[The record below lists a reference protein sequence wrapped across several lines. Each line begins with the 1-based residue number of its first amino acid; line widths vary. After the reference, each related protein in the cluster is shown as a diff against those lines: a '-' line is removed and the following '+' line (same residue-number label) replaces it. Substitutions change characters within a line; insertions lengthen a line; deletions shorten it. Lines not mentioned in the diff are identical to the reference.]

1 MTFCYLSA
9 SRPARAVCNHSDD
22 GLCHAS
28 LGQWRFHT
36 VVVPKASAPS
46 FVGNSCRKAS
56 EKKEQISQRDALDML
71 FCFLACPI
79 SESLGLTLL
88 VPVLCKLA
96 WFCPQPRYQGRS
108 GPMRQGLADQH
119 GKTLTA
125 NAEGDPKVQFV
136 VKPINV
142 RSVTMS
148 EFFFRCSAEF
158 RQIEYGGKQDKD
170 SIRLWFGQAWNQD
183 EAYDMLES
191 LSLLRCH
198 GNRGRSAA
206 VNPHASTL
214 NTLIQRGK
222 TKRTTRT
229 STTYEGNRSQH
240 ISLSILASAHT
251 SKTIAMERGPQGQH
265 TAATKERFLL
275 CVDVSVARHDALP
288 QSMLDADPGLPKWTW
303 LPLTPLQAAI
313 FGWTDIVGSP
323 GHFKDTVGSADE
335 EAGEASL

>member
-1 MTFCYLSA
+1 MAYSEQPWKSSEAISRLNTCLKASMTFCYLSA

-88 VPVLCKLA
+88 GPVLCKLA

-125 NAEGDPKVQFV
+125 NCGGGPQSTICGETHQCSERDH
-136 VKPINV
+136 V

-148 EFFFRCSAEF
+148 ERGRFRCTSF
-158 RQIEYGGKQDKD
+158 FPKFKVFFPFQ
-170 SIRLWFGQAWNQD
+170 FG
-183 EAYDMLES
+183 
-191 LSLLRCH
+191 
-198 GNRGRSAA
+198 GRSP
-206 VNPHASTL
+206 VVWL
-214 NTLIQRGK
+214 N
-222 TKRTTRT
+222 
-229 STTYEGNRSQH
+229 
-240 ISLSILASAHT
+240 
-251 SKTIAMERGPQGQH
+251 
-265 TAATKERFLL
+265 
-275 CVDVSVARHDALP
+275 
-288 QSMLDADPGLPKWTW
+288 
-303 LPLTPLQAAI
+303 
-313 FGWTDIVGSP
+313 
-323 GHFKDTVGSADE
+323 
-335 EAGEASL
+335 